1 MARFI
6 FQDLLDF
13 MVKHDASDLY
23 INIGE
28 VPSVRINGR
37 IHKLQAQP
45 IEPSDME
52 LIFDQILSP
61 QKKHE
66 FEEHSE
72 LNMTLVTDQNQR
84 FRANFYR
91 QQQLPG
97 AVIRRIKTDIP
108 SPEELGLPQSY
119 LDAVMEKRGLVL
131 VVGPTGSGKSSSL
144 ASMLHHR
151 NKQGTGHIIT
161 IEDPIEYVHRNHG
174 CIFIQREVGMDTA
187 SYKTALKNALRQS
200 PDVVVIGEI
209 RDRDTMENA
218 LYFSETGHLCLA
230 TLHASNTS
238 QAIDHIIN
246 FFPEEMHRQIFS
258 SLAANLK
265 AIFCQKLVENKQGT
279 RTLVS
284 EVLKNYALIKRHI
297 EEGKVKEI
305 QELIEKS
312 GDQGM
317 QTFDKALL
325 DFVVGGQISQEVAM
339 READNPGN
347 LKLRLSQAIVSRG
360 LDKVNISQS
369 AKLPTF
375 TQLSDPEFDTS
386 MN

>member
-23 INIGE
+23 VNIGE
-28 VPSVRINGR
+28 VPSVRINGKL
-37 IHKLQAQP
+37 HKLQASP

-52 LIFDQILSP
+52 LIFDQVLTP
-61 QKKHE
+61 EKKKE
-66 FEEHSE
+66 FETEME
-72 LNMTLVTDQNQR
+72 LNVTLVNDHNQR

-97 AVIRRIKTDIP
+97 AVIRRIKTQIP
-108 SPEELGLPQSY
+108 KPEELGLPPSY
-119 LDAVMEKRGLVL
+119 TTAVMEKTGLVL

-151 NKQGTGHIIT
+151 NQNGSGHIII
-161 IEDPIEYVHRNHG
+161 IEDPIEYVHQNQN
-174 CIFIQREVGMDTA
+174 CIFIQREVGMDTG

-218 LYFSETGHLCLA
+218 LHFSETGHLCLA
-230 TLHASNTS
+230 TLHANNTT
-238 QAIDHIIN
+238 QALEHIIN
-246 FFPEEMHRQIFS
+246 FFPEEMHRQVYG

-265 AIFCQKLVENKQGT
+265 MLFSQKLVENRKGN
-279 RTLVS
+279 RTLVA
-284 EVLKNYALIKRHI
+284 EVMKNYALIKRYI
-297 EEGKVKEI
+297 EEGRIKEI
-305 QELIEKS
+305 HDIVEKS

-317 QTFDKALL
+317 QTFDQALL
-325 DFVVGGQISQEVAM
+325 KFVVSGEISHEVAM
-339 READNPGN
+339 READNAGN
-347 LKLRLSQAIVSRG
+347 LKLRLNQAIISAG
-360 LDKVNISQS
+360 LDKVNVSQS

-375 TQLSDPEFDTS
+375 SNLDDAEFDTS

>member
-1 MARFI
+1 
-6 FQDLLDF
+6 

-37 IHKLQAQP
+37 LHKLQTAA

-52 LIFDQILSP
+52 VIFDQILTP
-61 QKKHE
+61 GKKQE
-66 FEEHSE
+66 FENQLE
-72 LNMTLVTDQNQR
+72 LNVTLVTDHNQR

-97 AVIRRIKTDIP
+97 AVIRRIKTEIP
-108 SPEELGLPQSY
+108 TPEELGLPQSY
-119 LDAVMEKRGLVL
+119 KEAVMEKRGLVL

-151 NKQGTGHIIT
+151 NMAGSGHIII
-161 IEDPIEYVHRNHG
+161 IEDPIEYVHRNEG
-174 CIFIQREVGMDTA
+174 CIFIQREVGMDTS
-187 SYKTALKNALRQS
+187 SYKVALKNALRQS

-218 LYFSETGHLCLA
+218 LYFSETGHLVLA
-230 TLHASNTS
+230 TLHASNTT
-238 QAIDHIIN
+238 QAIEHIIN
-246 FFPEEMHRQIFS
+246 FFPEELHRQTYS

-265 AIFCQKLVENKQGT
+265 SIFCQKLVENKNGT
-279 RTLVS
+279 RTLVA

-297 EEGKVKEI
+297 EEGKIKEI
-305 QELIEKS
+305 HEIIEKS

-317 QTFDKALL
+317 QSFDKALL
-325 DFVVGGQISQEVAM
+325 DCVIRGEVTQEVAL

-347 LKLRLSQAIVSRG
+347 LKLRLSQAIVSLG
-360 LDKVNISQS
+360 LDKVQVSKS

-375 TQLSDPEFDTS
+375 SHFDDDPEFDTS